1 MIAKNAMTF
10 RKLYKM
16 SDLNYND
23 IKPEKPLPTMS
34 EKKVRKTTRFHE
46 ITRALSPKRKS
57 TKLLLNSVSRR
68 SISPKLRKTTFL
80 KQMQNNPS
88 INEKMSEDS
97 QQNIEKNIKNIH
109 QLENM
114 RDKMEETRPFLEKK
128 EDKNLEQ
135 MKFLKFRKI
144 LINSKN
150 TRTDSIMGCGLMM
163 SKALKNKEINFSSV
177 SKMATINGKTLEK
190 KEKNDFTIKESNQV
204 LKYMQM
210 PIINEV
216 TKIEDFK
223 EAFVRI
229 HVIFLILF
237 F

>member
-1 MIAKNAMTF
+1 
-10 RKLYKM
+10 M

-23 IKPEKPLPTMS
+23 IKPEKPLPTMT

-46 ITRALSPKRKS
+46 ITALSPKRKS

-80 KQMQNNPS
+80 KQLENNPS

-97 QQNIEKNIKNIH
+97 QQNIEKNMKHIH
-109 QLENM
+109 NLENM
-114 RDKMEETRPFLEKK
+114 RDKMEEKRPFLSEKK

-135 MKFLKFRKI
+135 IKFLKFRKI

-150 TRTDSIMGCGLMM
+150 TRSDSIMGCGLMM
-163 SKALKNKEINFSSV
+163 AKALKNKEINFSSV
-177 SKMATINGKTLEK
+177 SKMANLNEKTLEK
-190 KEKNDFTIKESNQV
+190 KEKNDFNIKESSQV

-223 EAFVRI
+223 EAFARI
-229 HVIFLILF
+229 HVIFFLNKLIF
-237 F
+237 YPQ

>member
-1 MIAKNAMTF
+1 
-10 RKLYKM
+10 M

-109 QLENM
+109 HLENM

-177 SKMATINGKTLEK
+177 SKVANLNEKIFEK
-190 KEKNDFTIKESNQV
+190 KEKNEFTIKESNQV
-204 LKYMQM
+204 LRYMQM

-223 EAFVRI
+223 EAFARI
-229 HVIFLILF
+229 HVIFLILIF
-237 F
+237 